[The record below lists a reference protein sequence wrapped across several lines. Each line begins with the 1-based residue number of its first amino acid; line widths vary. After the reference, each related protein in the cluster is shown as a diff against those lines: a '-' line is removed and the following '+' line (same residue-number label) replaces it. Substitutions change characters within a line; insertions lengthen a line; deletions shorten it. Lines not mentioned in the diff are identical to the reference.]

1 MENIGDELIDQDFF
15 QKKKWKTLTHDV
27 LVIIPA
33 AGSGNRFGP
42 ADLLLSRD
50 TDFVPKQYAN
60 LNGHTILE
68 RTVKTFLDSKYVS
81 EIVIAIDKWDDQI
94 EHQNF
99 YNSEKIKYVVGGETR
114 MQSINN
120 ALNAAE
126 LDHKYVI
133 THDAVRPNIHTN
145 DIHNLYGR
153 FLISETSC
161 AFFWI
166 PVTDSIREVTNK
178 DLITWKFPPP
188 NVKRN
193 HEKTKDR
200 NKFYLVQTPQ
210 ISKIEDL
217 KKSIQKCIDDGI
229 DAPDESFAI
238 EYAGF
243 DLVKIPGKTSNIKIT
258 YREELE
264 FFNRYLV
271 RSGIGFDL
279 HRYEPGDG
287 ITLGGYK
294 IDCPFRIIAHSDGD
308 VLLHS
313 IADSILGAAGLPDIG
328 VYFPDTDKK
337 NKNMDSRKIIACCH
351 SELKN
356 NGLSIYNV
364 DATIICEEP
373 KINPHREKIISK
385 LSQIL
390 KIPVSNISIKA
401 TTSEKIGIIGN
412 NEAIA
417 VQSIANLIVGK
428 ADWE

>member
-1 MENIGDELIDQDFF
+1 MK
-15 QKKKWKTLTHDV
+15 QKNKWKTLRNE
-27 LVIIPA
+27 LLAIIPA
-33 AGSGNRFGP
+33 AGSGIRFGGSNFGNAAP
-42 ADLLLSRD
+42 DYELSHNRK
-50 TDFVPKQYAN
+50 TKQYAK
-60 LNGHTILE
+60 LNGYSVLE
-68 RTVKTFLDSKYVS
+68 RTVKTFLDSEYVS
-81 EIVIAIDKWDDQI
+81 EIVIAIKNGDTQI
-94 EHQNF
+94 KQQNF
-99 YNSEKIKYVVGGETR
+99 YNSERVKYVVGGDTR

-126 LDHKYVI
+126 LDHKYVV
-133 THDAVRPNIHTN
+133 THDAVRPNISTF
-145 DIHNLYGR
+145 DIYSLYSH
-153 FLISETSC
+153 LLHSEVSC

-178 DLITWKFPPP
+178 DLITWKHPPP

-193 HEKTKDR
+193 HEKTRDR

-210 ISKIEDL
+210 ISKFNDL

-243 DLVKIPGKTSNIKIT
+243 DLAKVPGKQSNIKIT
-258 YREELE
+258 YSEDLELLDN
-264 FFNRYLV
+264 FLV

-279 HRYEPGDG
+279 HRYESGDG
-287 ITLGGYK
+287 IILGGFK

-328 VYFPDTDKK
+328 SYFPDTDKK

-351 SELKN
+351 FELNKI
-356 NGLSIYNV
+356 GLSIYNV

-373 KINPHREKIISK
+373 KINPHRGEIINK

-412 NEAIA
+412 HEAIA
-417 VQSIANLIVGK
+417 VQSIVNLKEIS
-428 ADWE
+428 

>member
-1 MENIGDELIDQDFF
+1 MK
-15 QKKKWKTLTHDV
+15 QKNKWKTLRNE
-27 LVIIPA
+27 LLAIIPA
-33 AGSGNRFGP
+33 AGSGIRFGGSNFGNAAP
-42 ADLLLSRD
+42 DYELSHNRK
-50 TDFVPKQYAN
+50 TKQYAK
-60 LNGHTILE
+60 LNGYSVLE
-68 RTVKTFLDSKYVS
+68 RTVKTFLDSEYVS
-81 EIVIAIDKWDDQI
+81 EIVIAIKNGDTQI
-94 EHQNF
+94 KQQNF
-99 YNSEKIKYVVGGETR
+99 YNSERVKYVVGGDTR

-120 ALNAAE
+120 ALNSAE
-126 LDHKYVI
+126 LDHKYVV
-133 THDAVRPNIHTN
+133 THDAVRPNISTF
-145 DIHNLYGR
+145 DIYSLYSH
-153 FLISETSC
+153 LLHSEVSC

-178 DLITWKFPPP
+178 DLITWKHPPP

-193 HEKTKDR
+193 HEKTRDR

-210 ISKIEDL
+210 ISKFNDL

-243 DLVKIPGKTSNIKIT
+243 DLAKVPGKQSNIKIT
-258 YREELE
+258 YSEDLELLDN
-264 FFNRYLV
+264 FLV

-279 HRYEPGDG
+279 HRYESGDG
-287 ITLGGYK
+287 IILGGYK

-328 VYFPDTDKK
+328 SYFPDTDKK

-351 SELKN
+351 SELNKI
-356 NGLSIYNV
+356 GLSIYNV

-373 KINPHREKIISK
+373 KINPHRGEIINK

-412 NEAIA
+412 HEAIA
-417 VQSIANLIVGK
+417 VQSIVNLKEIS
-428 ADWE
+428 

>member
-1 MENIGDELIDQDFF
+1 MK
-15 QKKKWKTLTHDV
+15 QKNKWKTLTND
-27 LVIIPA
+27 LLAIIPA
-33 AGSGNRFGP
+33 AGWGSRFGGSHFGNNP
-42 ADLLLSRD
+42 DLSHNRK
-50 TDFVPKQYAN
+50 TKQYAK
-60 LNGHTILE
+60 LNEHSVLE
-68 RTVKTFLDSKYVS
+68 RTVKTFLDSEYVS
-81 EIVIAIDKWDDQI
+81 EIVIAIKNGDTQI

-114 MQSINN
+114 MQSVNN

-133 THDAVRPNIHTN
+133 THDAVRPNINTG
-145 DIHNLYGR
+145 DIHNLYEHL
-153 FLISETSC
+153 LISETSC

-178 DLITWKFPPP
+178 DLITWKWPPP

-193 HEKTKDR
+193 HEKTRDR

-217 KKSIQKCIDDGI
+217 KKSIQKCINDGI

-243 DLVKIPGKTSNIKIT
+243 DLVKVPGKQSNIKIT
-258 YREELE
+258 YSEDLELLDN
-264 FFNRYLV
+264 FLV

-279 HRYEPGDG
+279 HRYESGDG
-287 ITLGGYK
+287 IVLGGYK
-294 IDCPFRIIAHSDGD
+294 IDCPLKIIAHSDGD

-337 NKNMDSRKIIACCH
+337 NKSMDSRKIIECCH
-351 SELKN
+351 SELNKI
-356 NGLSIYNV
+356 GLSIHNV

-373 KINPHREKIISK
+373 KINPHRGEIINK

-412 NEAIA
+412 HEAIA
-417 VQSIANLIVGK
+417 VQSIVNLKEIS
-428 ADWE
+428 